1 MTTPEWPGT
10 SSNVTQWL
18 RSSLRPD
25 DSEFTIHG
33 LDDVRISA
41 ALTGSDL
48 EHLTIDASRAKLRF
62 RRSEGTPA
70 PASAPEKTSSS
81 PAVVSRSSGFAHTI
95 RVLADPVRV
104 ERIPITLDLQLHNA
118 PIEWQTY
125 AAPEVSTRPESRFAL
140 RIADEREAMDGSL
153 VASVKESD
161 LAPLLVACLRPALN
175 EAGIRLRRLSVSVVQ
190 DGADGVRIEGKT
202 RIRWKVLG
210 ASFTGMTRLVVT
222 PDGVLTVRALQIG
235 SKNPLIALALRAA
248 RKAIA
253 AEVGQSHDL
262 NERLGAEGT
271 HHRLHSVR
279 IAVDER
285 ITLTARLS

>member
-18 RSSLRPD
+18 RASLRPD

-33 LDDVRISA
+33 LDDVRISV

-70 PASAPEKTSSS
+70 PAKTSSS

-125 AAPEVSTRPESRFAL
+125 AAPEVSTRPESRYAL
-140 RIADEREAMDGSL
+140 RIADEREGMNGSL

-190 DGADGVRIEGKT
+190 DGADGVRIEGKA

-235 SKNPLIALALRAA
+235 SKNPLVALALRAA

-253 AEVGQSHDL
+253 AEVGRSHDL
-262 NERLGAEGT
+262 NEHLGAEGS